1 MITNVRII
9 ATTTKNLSVL
19 VQQGSFREDLYYLL
33 SGLTIEVEP
42 LRNRIED
49 LENLVDT
56 YIKLYCDMYSRYHV
70 LTSGAKKI
78 LMEYPWYG
86 NLIQLESFCDRMIL
100 SATHRTLDEVFIK
113 QLMNELYPIIHQ
125 QNNREKIIVY
135 KDPEALVISE
145 MLEKH
150 GGNRALVAEE
160 LGISKTTLWR
170 HMKKYG
176 ISNKYRV

>member
-1 MITNVRII
+1 
-9 ATTTKNLSVL
+9 
-19 VQQGSFREDLYYLL
+19 
-33 SGLTIEVEP
+33 
-42 LRNRIED
+42 
-49 LENLVDT
+49 
-56 YIKLYCDMYSRYHV
+56 
-70 LTSGAKKI
+70 
-78 LMEYPWYG
+78 
-86 NLIQLESFCDRMIL
+86 
-100 SATHRTLDEVFIK
+100 
-113 QLMNELYPIIHQ
+113 MNELYPIIHQ